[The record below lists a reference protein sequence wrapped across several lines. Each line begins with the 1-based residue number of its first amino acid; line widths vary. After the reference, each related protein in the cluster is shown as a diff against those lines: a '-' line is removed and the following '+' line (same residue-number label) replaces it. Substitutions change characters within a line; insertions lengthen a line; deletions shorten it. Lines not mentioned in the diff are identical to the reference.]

1 MGDVSWQGLGD
12 SETSPTEDKARKELK
27 VRLSD
32 LHYELMLAPGGNTT
46 LTPLEIPD
54 YDEISGGQTKN
65 KEQIDFCIRNRKKAA
80 DSLTLEIFDDATLI
94 YSEKATSPF
103 LPNGEHQWQW
113 DGYDNNG
120 VLDTKILKSEKLKI
134 ILIAKQN
141 ETQQKVELNLKNKA
155 KEVEWTDVRI
165 DRNAKAAEVMV
176 RPSFSDGGVE
186 GQGTPTPYS
195 DLEKMAKD
203 GIEHYWKR
211 DGSRGQGIGSAV
223 TTAKGTYKVSVK
235 ADVNVEPKA
244 KNFPLIENLDK
255 DLGRSTSFGI
265 FSKIY
270 HNIGAWSF
278 HRYNKSYPDA
288 DFKHTAAHEFGH
300 HILNAYGGG
309 VVIPEYS
316 WGHKGTSHPILQTAN
331 PNNPIPIVGEVD
343 LMKYQS
349 DEINNYIDYWNRSV
363 AAEQDVKGLIWL
375 TRIKFK

>member
-54 YDEISGGQTKN
+54 YDEIASGQTKN

-134 ILIAKQN
+134 KLTAKQN
-141 ETQQKVELNLKNKA
+141 DIQQVIYFKLKA
-155 KEVEWTDVRI
+155 KAIEVEWTDVRI
-165 DRNAKAAEVMV
+165 ERGAKTAEITV

-186 GQGTPTPYS
+186 GEGTPTPYT

-211 DGSRGQGIGSAV
+211 DGSRGQGIGNSV
-223 TTAKGTYKVSVK
+223 TTAKGTYKVSIK
-235 ADVNVEPKA
+235 ADVNILPKA
-244 KNFPLIENLDK
+244 NDFPLIEKLDT
-255 DLGRSTSFGI
+255 DYGRATSFWI
-265 FSKIY
+265 FRKIY
-270 HNIGAWSF
+270 RNFGF
-278 HRYNKSYPDA
+278 YGNNKTHA
-288 DFKHTAAHEFGH
+288 DEEFKRTAAHEFGH
-300 HILNAYGGG
+300 LILNKYGGG
-309 VVIPEYS
+309 LIPEYS
-316 WGHKGTSHPILQTAN
+316 WSHKGSSTTITQKEFDNHPIPKSGEIDVMHYHSDRPRN
-331 PNNPIPIVGEVD
+331 PV
-343 LMKYQS
+343 
-349 DEINNYIDYWNRSV
+349 DYWARSI
-363 AAEQDVKGLIWL
+363 AAEQDTKGLIWL
-375 TRIKFK
+375 TRISFND